1 MASHIKMNVRTY
13 DVIEFEKSIFDCKPS
28 SVNFLIDRLVPKAPR
43 VCVIGKKQTCIRYG
57 KHLVSDR
64 IYPMSSVKG
73 GHFHMTTANGR
84 HLMLSNLSEVSEI
97 YRTEL
102 DSYKT

>member
-1 MASHIKMNVRTY
+1 MTSHIKNYERTF
-13 DVIEFEKSIFDCKPS
+13 DVSEFDVSIFNCRPS
-28 SVNFLIDRLVPKAPR
+28 SLNFVIGRLVPKTPR
-43 VCVIGKKQTCIRYG
+43 VYVIEKKTCIRYG
-57 KHLVSDR
+57 KHFVSDR

-84 HLMLSNLSEVSEI
+84 HLMFSNLSEVSEI
-97 YRTEL
+97 YRTQL